1 MFSDG
6 ELVPSKDQ
14 DCPNTVPYTDF
25 QGSLYFHNDQ
35 NHTYNHMQ
43 GEHNKPAFTYLLE
56 KEANLIAGIDT

>member
-1 MFSDG
+1 M
-6 ELVPSKDQ
+6 SKH
-14 DCPNTVPYTDF
+14 CSIYLGKGADF

-43 GEHNKPAFTYLLE
+43 GEHNKPAFTYLHE